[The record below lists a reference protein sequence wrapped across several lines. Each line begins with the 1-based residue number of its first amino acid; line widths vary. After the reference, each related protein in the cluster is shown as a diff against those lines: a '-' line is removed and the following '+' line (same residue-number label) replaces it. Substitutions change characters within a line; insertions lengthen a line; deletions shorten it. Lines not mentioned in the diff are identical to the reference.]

1 MPQIIFE
8 TLGCRLNQIE
18 SESAARFFV
27 DAGFS
32 VSMTAP
38 TAASETM
45 GDVLVC
51 VVNTCAVTQKAEQ
64 KARREIRLLLQKCPS
79 SSVIVTGCYAA
90 LAADTIGGLASRVA
104 VLPGLCKDRLADV
117 PPILADF
124 IETHENFCAEDF
136 STLLASMLFAG
147 TKSHSG
153 KAEASFRLAT
163 DTFLAH
169 SRSSLKIQD
178 GCDSAC
184 SYCAIRIARGKSVSL
199 PVADALSRIA
209 SLKAEGQK
217 EIVFTAVNIAQY
229 RGEYGGAY
237 YTFADLLEKALAE
250 TEGISF
256 RISSMYPELVD
267 DRFCRIVKDERVRP
281 HFHLSVQSGSDRI
294 LASMNRSYC
303 ARDILRAVSM
313 LRQAKGN
320 AFFAC
325 DVIAGFPGETDED
338 FELTLELCR
347 ACAFAYVHAF
357 PFSPRPGTRAFSMKP
372 KVLSAA
378 VRERVRRLSDFA
390 VKNKTVYI
398 ESFRGTTVRA
408 IAENAKEGDGAFYI
422 RAVTENFIHCRVRCT
437 GISVPKAGS
446 DIRVRILASRS
457 DSILKGDELEA
468 DAELVH

>member
-1 MPQIIFE
+1 LPQIIFE

-27 DAGFS
+27 DTGFS

-38 TAASETM
+38 TAASEVLR
-45 GDVLVC
+45 DVLVC
-51 VVNTCAVTQKAEQ
+51 IVNTCAVTQKAEQ

-79 SSVIVTGCYAA
+79 SSVIVTGCYAQ
-90 LAADTIGGLASRVA
+90 LAADKIAELAPRVA

-117 PPILADF
+117 PPILSDF
-124 IETHENFCAEDF
+124 IETHEMFFAEDF
-136 STLLASMLFAG
+136 STLLESTLFAD

-199 PVADALSRIA
+199 PVRDVLSRIA
-209 SLKAEGQK
+209 SLKAEGQN

-229 RGEYGGAY
+229 RGEYDGAY
-237 YTFADLLEKALAE
+237 YTFADLLEKALDE
-250 TEGISF
+250 TSGVAF

-281 HFHLSVQSGSDRI
+281 HFHLSVQSGSDAI
-294 LASMNRSYC
+294 LAAMNRSYR
-303 ARDILRAVSM
+303 ADDILRSVSM
-313 LRQAKGN
+313 LRRAKGN

-325 DVIAGFPGETDED
+325 DIIAGFPGETDED
-338 FELTLELCR
+338 FEKTIELCR
-347 ACAFAYVHAF
+347 ACGFAYVHVF

-372 KVLSAA
+372 KVPSAA
-378 VRERVRRLSDFA
+378 VRERVRLLSDFA
-390 VKNKTVYI
+390 LQSKTAYI
-398 ESFRGTTVRA
+398 ESICGTTVRA
-408 IAENAKEGDGAFYI
+408 IAENAKEGDGAFHI
-422 RAVTENFIHCRVRCT
+422 RAVTENFIHCKVSCAELP
-437 GISVPKAGS
+437 VPRPGAA
-446 DIRVRILASRS
+446 IRVRILTPCIDAIRR
-457 DSILKGDELEA
+457 GDELEA
-468 DAELVH
+468 EAELVL